1 MKVALYA
8 RVSTRDRDQDPE
20 TQLIKLR
27 KFAAGQGW
35 EIVKEYVDHASG
47 ADPNRPALKELRIA
61 ASKRDFEKVLIVRL
75 DRIMRSARY
84 AHDLLGELELYD
96 VALVCTDQMYDTST
110 PVGRLLRNIL
120 LDMAEFERELAR
132 DRSIDGQQKARS
144 KGKRIGRPE
153 RKIDVEAIR
162 NLLEETGSEKKTAEI
177 LGVPRSTLRAHLRR
191 ESESRQRNV
200 TENGGGGSL

>member
-1 MKVALYA
+1 MRIAIYA
-8 RVSTRDRDQDPE
+8 RVSTRDKDQDPE

-27 KFAAGQGW
+27 KFAEGQGW
-35 EIVKEYVDHASG
+35 EMAGEYVDHASG
-47 ADPNRPALKELRIA
+47 ADPNRPALRELKA
-61 ASKRDFEKVLIVRL
+61 AAKKREFEKVLIVRL

-84 AHDLLGELELYD
+84 AHDLLGELEACG
-96 VALVCTDQMYDTST
+96 VSLVCTDQMYDTST

-132 DRSIDGQQKARS
+132 DRSIDGQQKARM

-153 RKIDVEAIR
+153 KKIDIEAAR

-177 LGVPRSTLRAHLRR
+177 LGIPRTTLRAHLRR
-191 ESESRQRNV
+191 KSESGQGSV

>member
-1 MKVALYA
+1 VVLYA
-8 RVSTRDRDQDPE
+8 RVSTRDKDQDPE

-27 KFAAGQGW
+27 KFAGGQGW
-35 EIVKEYVDHASG
+35 EVVKEYVDHASG
-47 ADPNRPALKELRIA
+47 ADPNRPALKDLRIA
-61 ASKRDFEKVLIVRL
+61 ASRHDFEKVLIVRL

-84 AHDLLGELELYD
+84 AHDLLGELESYGVSLI
-96 VALVCTDQMYDTST
+96 CTDQMYDTST

-132 DRSIDGQQKARS
+132 DCSMDGQQKARM

-153 RKIDVEAIR
+153 REIDVEAVR
-162 NLLEETGSEKKTAEI
+162 NLLEETGSEKKTAEMLRI
-177 LGVPRSTLRAHLRR
+177 PRSTLRAHLHRT
-191 ESESRQRNV
+191 SEFRQQRM